1 MHKSA
6 IVVDIKTISRT
17 EVVAELNAI
26 YLMIS
31 YVEEELER
39 VAPECIL
46 AASSLR
52 ASILNEMVLR
62 TSN

>member
-17 EVVAELNAI
+17 EVVAELNAL
-26 YLMIS
+26 YLMVS

-52 ASILNEMVLR
+52 SSILNEMVSR